1 MAVRRPHGRQARPKG
16 SGVRRRAAHT
26 ARSRRRSILLALLLL
41 LPGLIALLIVPLRWL
56 NPPVTAFMLQQTAA
70 AERSY
75 EWTPF
80 RDINESAALA
90 VIAAE
95 DQRFPEHNGIDVD
108 AIQKALEEADNG
120 NGARGAST
128 ITQQLV
134 KNLYLW
140 PGRSLVRKGIE
151 AGLSLLLEACVSK
164 QRILELYLNVV
175 EFGPGIYGVGAASR
189 IYFAKPASRLNTDEA
204 ALLAA
209 VLPNPAELKVAAPSA
224 YVRGRQR
231 WIMGQMQRLRA
242 QGLMRRI

>member
-1 MAVRRPHGRQARPKG
+1 MARRVQHASGRAERPSRLRWG
-16 SGVRRRAAHT
+16 RAVLWVFAGLIGL
-26 ARSRRRSILLALLLL
+26 SLLLV
-41 LPGLIALLIVPLRWL
+41 VPLRYL
-56 NPPVTAFMLQQTAA
+56 NPPVTAFMLQQTDAD
-70 AERSY
+70 ERSY
-75 EWTPF
+75 EWTSF
-80 RDINESAALA
+80 SDINESAALA

-108 AIQKALEEADNG
+108 AIQKALEEADGG

-128 ITQQLV
+128 ITQQLI

-140 PGRSLVRKGIE
+140 PGRSLFRKAVE
-151 AGLSLLLEACVSK
+151 AGLSLLLEACMPK

-175 EFGPGIYGVGAASR
+175 EFGPGVYGVGAASR

-209 VLPNPAELKVAAPSA
+209 VLPNPVKLRVAAPSA

-231 WIMGQMQRLRA
+231 WIIGQMQRLRA
-242 QGLMRRI
+242 QGLLRRI